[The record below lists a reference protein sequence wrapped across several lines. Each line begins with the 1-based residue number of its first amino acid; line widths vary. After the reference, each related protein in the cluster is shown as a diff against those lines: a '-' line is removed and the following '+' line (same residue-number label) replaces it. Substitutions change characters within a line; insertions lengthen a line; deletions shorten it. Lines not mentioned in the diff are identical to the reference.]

1 MTGHLKMSTRIRGA
15 FTLIEMLVVI
25 TIIGLLIALTV
36 PALTRTMEAN
46 RLTSAGEGFT
56 NRISQ
61 AQQLAAARNKRMQVW
76 FIRSVSTDSIDKTD
90 AFRSYAICEVPAD
103 GTQAKIIAGPFPVE
117 TGIVIA
123 DTAGLSPLLASP
135 AIPVPPQMSP
145 ASNARASVLEL
156 APDGG
161 MKKMRAGASGL
172 VAEDTP
178 LANCFL
184 TFVKDIPAEIS
195 ASVPK
200 NFYTVQIDP
209 YTSRARTFR
218 PTF

>member
-1 MTGHLKMSTRIRGA
+1 MSARIRGG

-76 FIRSVSTDSIDKTD
+76 FIRSSSTDSIDNTN
-90 AFRSYAICEVPAD
+90 AFRSYAICEVPSD

-123 DTAGLSPLLASP
+123 DSATLSPLVTGP
-135 AIPVPPQMSP
+135 MIPVPEQMSP
-145 ASNARASVLEL
+145 APDARASVVEL

-161 MKKMRAGASGL
+161 MKKMKSGANGL
-172 VAEDTP
+172 VGEDTP

-184 TFVKDIPAEIS
+184 TFVKDIPSELS
-195 ASVPK
+195 ASVPT

-209 YTSRARTFR
+209 FTSRARTFR

>member
-1 MTGHLKMSTRIRGA
+1 MTGHLKMDARIRGA

-46 RLTSAGEGFT
+46 RLTAAGEGFT

-61 AQQLAAARNKRMQVW
+61 AQQLAAAKNKRMQVW
-76 FIRSVSTDSIDKTD
+76 FVRSVAADSIDKTA
-90 AFRSYAICEVPAD
+90 AFRSYAICEVPSD

-123 DTAGLSPLLASP
+123 DTPVLSPLLASP
-135 AIPVPPQMSP
+135 SVSVPPQMS
-145 ASNARASVLEL
+145 AAEDAMASVVEL

-161 MKKMRAGASGL
+161 MKRMRSGSNGL

-178 LANCFL
+178 LAECFL
-184 TFVKDIPAEIS
+184 TFVKDIPSELT
-195 ASVPK
+195 ASLPT

-218 PTF
+218 P

>member
-135 AIPVPPQMSP
+135 AIPVPPQ
-145 ASNARASVLEL
+145 
-156 APDGG
+156 
-161 MKKMRAGASGL
+161 
-172 VAEDTP
+172 
-178 LANCFL
+178 
-184 TFVKDIPAEIS
+184 
-195 ASVPK
+195 
-200 NFYTVQIDP
+200 
-209 YTSRARTFR
+209 
-218 PTF
+218 